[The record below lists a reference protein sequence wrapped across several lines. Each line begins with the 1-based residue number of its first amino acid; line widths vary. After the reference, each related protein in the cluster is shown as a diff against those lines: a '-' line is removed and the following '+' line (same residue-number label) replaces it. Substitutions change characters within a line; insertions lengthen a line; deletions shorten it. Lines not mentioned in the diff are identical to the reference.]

1 MIKLVAQC
9 CLKIFRLDYYA
20 IVSPVVKH
28 IKNHGV
34 WCLCYV
40 KDVLTYVRTLSGLVI
55 LGEGFEVLCVELVT
69 HIMSKKY
76 LFCHTGE

>member
-9 CLKIFRLDYYA
+9 CLKIFRLDYYVV
-20 IVSPVVKH
+20 VSPVVEH

-34 WCLCYV
+34 WYLCYV
-40 KDVLTYVRTLSGLVI
+40 KDVLTDVRTSSRLVI
-55 LGEGFEVLCVELVT
+55 LGEGFYVLCVELIT